1 MVYIFFHAGAETER
15 INQII
20 ERGKALTD
28 IQYLELEIN
37 RWLTSPQRLDMLTGE
52 RYYDGR
58 HDILSRKRTAIG
70 ENGELIEVD
79 NLPNNHIIDNQYAKA
94 VDQKV
99 NYLLGKPLTFD
110 TENRQYEDALKK
122 VFGKRFQQ
130 LIRQLG
136 EDSLNC
142 GIGWVYPYYS
152 DGSLCFKRFNP
163 WEILPFWTDAEHTML
178 DCAARIYEVEVY
190 EGRNHKVVQKV
201 ELFTRQGIKRYSFTG
216 SRLIED
222 TDKPVENYIMVGER
236 AYNWD
241 RVPLIP
247 FKYNPQETPLI
258 RRVKSLQ
265 DSINEMMSDMAN
277 NMQEDTGNTILVVRN
292 YDGQDL
298 GEFRRNLATYKAVK
312 VTDEGG
318 VSTLKIEFDVE
329 NYKEI
334 LNLLKKALIEN
345 ARCYDAKDDRMSN
358 NPNQMNIQSMYS
370 DIDLDA
376 NGMETEYQAAFDD
389 LLWFVNAHLA
399 NTGAGSFDGTDVN
412 VIFNRDV
419 LINESESIEN
429 CQKSVGILSDETIVS
444 QHPWTADVNKE
455 LQRIKKEQRERETEG
470 DAYTDAFQEH
480 RNGGE
485 VNEEQ

>member
-1 MVYIFFHAGAETER
+1 MIQIFFQTETDR
-15 INQII
+15 INQMI
-20 ERGKALTD
+20 ERGKAMTD
-28 IQYLELEIN
+28 LQYLEMEIS
-37 RWLTSPQRLDMLTGE
+37 RWLMSPQRLDMLTGE
-52 RYYDGR
+52 RYYDGC

-70 ENGELIEVD
+70 EDGQLIEVD
-79 NLPNNHIIDNQYAKA
+79 NLPNNHVIDNQYAKA

-110 TENRQYEDALKK
+110 TENKQYEDALKK

-130 LIRQLG
+130 IIRQLG

-142 GIGWVYPYYS
+142 GIGWIYPYYS

-178 DCAARIYEVEVY
+178 DCAARIYEVETY
-190 EGRNHKVVQKV
+190 EGPNHKTIQKV
-201 ELFTRQGIKRYSFTG
+201 EFFTRQGIRRYILSSG
-216 SRLIED
+216 HLVED
-222 TDKPVENYIMVGER
+222 SDNPVENYITVGER

-265 DSINEMMSDMAN
+265 DSINEMMSDMTN

-292 YDGQDL
+292 YDGQGL

-312 VTDEGG
+312 VSDDGD
-318 VSTLKIEFDVE
+318 VSTIKIEFNAQ

-376 NGMETEYQAAFDD
+376 NGMETEYQAAFDN

-399 NTGAGSFDGTDVN
+399 NTGAGDFDGTDIN
-412 VIFNRDV
+412 IIFNRDV
-419 LINESESIEN
+419 LINETESIEN

-444 QHPWTADVNKE
+444 QHPWTSDVKKE
-455 LQRIKKEQRERETEG
+455 LQRIKKERQDQDNEG
-470 DAYTDAFQEH
+470 DGYTDAFQEH

>member
-1 MVYIFFHAGAETER
+1 MIYIFFHAGAETER

-20 ERGKALTD
+20 ERGSPMTD
-28 IQYLELEIN
+28 IQYLELEIT

-58 HDILSRKRTAIG
+58 HDILSRKRTAIV
-70 ENGELIEVD
+70 EDGELIEVD

-142 GIGWVYPYYS
+142 GIGWIYPYYS

-163 WEILPFWTDAEHTML
+163 WEILPFWADEEHTIL

-277 NMQEDTGNTILVVRN
+277 NMQEDTGNTILLEITMGR
-292 YDGQDL
+292 DL
-298 GEFRRNLATYKAVK
+298 GNFGE
-312 VTDEGG
+312 
-318 VSTLKIEFDVE
+318 TLPHTK
-329 NYKEI
+329 
-334 LNLLKKALIEN
+334 L
-345 ARCYDAKDDRMSN
+345 
-358 NPNQMNIQSMYS
+358 
-370 DIDLDA
+370 
-376 NGMETEYQAAFDD
+376 
-389 LLWFVNAHLA
+389 
-399 NTGAGSFDGTDVN
+399 
-412 VIFNRDV
+412 
-419 LINESESIEN
+419 
-429 CQKSVGILSDETIVS
+429 
-444 QHPWTADVNKE
+444 
-455 LQRIKKEQRERETEG
+455 
-470 DAYTDAFQEH
+470 
-480 RNGGE
+480 
-485 VNEEQ
+485 

>member
-1 MVYIFFHAGAETER
+1 MIDIFFHAGAETER

-20 ERGKALTD
+20 ERGSPMTD
-28 IQYLELEIN
+28 IQYLELEIT
-37 RWLTSPQRLDMLTGE
+37 RWLTSLQRLDMLTGE

-163 WEILPFWTDAEHTML
+163 WEILPFWADEEHTIL
-178 DCAARIYEVEVY
+178 DCAARIYEVEAY
-190 EGRNHKVVQKV
+190 EGRNPKTIQKV
-201 ELFTRQGIKRYSFTG
+201 EFFTQQGIKRYVLSNG
-216 SRLIED
+216 HLLED
-222 TDKPVENYIMVGER
+222 PDKPIENYITVGER

-241 RVPLIP
+241 RVPLVP
-247 FKYNPQETPLI
+247 FKNNPKEIPLI

-277 NMQEDTGNTILVVRN
+277 NMQEDTGNTILVIKN

-298 GEFRRNLATYKAVK
+298 GEFRQNLATYKAVK

>member
-1 MVYIFFHAGAETER
+1 M
-15 INQII
+15 I

-37 RWLTSPQRLDMLTGE
+37 RWLTSPKRLDMLTGE

-58 HDILSRKRTAIG
+58 HDILARKRTAIG
-70 ENGELIEVD
+70 EDGELIEVE

-110 TENRQYEDALKK
+110 TENKQYEDALKK

-130 LIRQLG
+130 TIRQLG

-142 GIGWVYPYYS
+142 GIGWIYPYYS
-152 DGSLCFKRFNP
+152 DGSLYFKRFNP
-163 WEILPFWTDAEHTML
+163 WEILPFWADEEHTIL
-178 DCAARIYEVEVY
+178 DCAARIYEVEAY
-190 EGRNHKVVQKV
+190 EGRNLKVVQKV
-201 ELFTRQGIKRYSFTG
+201 ELFTQQGIKRYNFTG

-222 TDKPVENYIMVGER
+222 ADKPVENYITAGER

-277 NMQEDTGNTILVVRN
+277 NMQEDTGNTVLVVKN
-292 YDGQDL
+292 YDGMSL
-298 GEFRRNLATYKAVK
+298 GEFRQNLATYKAVK
-312 VTDEGG
+312 VSDDGG
-318 VSTLKIEFDVE
+318 VSALKVE
-329 NYKEI
+329 VNVQNYKEI
-334 LNLLKKALIEN
+334 LSLLKKALIEN
-345 ARCYDAKDDRMSN
+345 ARCYDAKDDRLSG

-376 NGMETEYQAAFDD
+376 NGMEVEYQAAFDD

-399 NTGAGSFDGTDVN
+399 NTGAGNFDGMNVN
-412 VIFNRDV
+412 IIFNKDI
-419 LINESESIEN
+419 LINETESIEN

-444 QHPWTADVNKE
+444 QHPWTSDVKKE
-455 LQRIKKEQRERETEG
+455 LQRIKKERQEQENEG
-470 DAYTDAFQEH
+470 DGYGGAFPGHQKV
-480 RNGGE
+480 GGI
-485 VNEEQ
+485 NEEQ

>member
-1 MVYIFFHAGAETER
+1 M
-15 INQII
+15 I

-37 RWLTSPQRLDMLTGE
+37 RWLTSPKRLDMLTGE

-58 HDILSRKRTAIG
+58 HDILARKRTAIG
-70 ENGELIEVD
+70 EDGELIEVE

-110 TENRQYEDALKK
+110 TENKQYEDALKK

-130 LIRQLG
+130 TIRQLG

-142 GIGWVYPYYS
+142 GIGWIYPYYS
-152 DGSLCFKRFNP
+152 DGSLYFKRFNP
-163 WEILPFWTDAEHTML
+163 WEILPFWADEEHTIL
-178 DCAARIYEVEVY
+178 DCAARIYEVEAY
-190 EGRNHKVVQKV
+190 EGRNLKVVQKV
-201 ELFTRQGIKRYSFTG
+201 ELFTQQGIKRYNFTG

-222 TDKPVENYIMVGER
+222 ADKPVENYITAGER

-277 NMQEDTGNTILVVRN
+277 NMQEDTGNTVLVVKN
-292 YDGQDL
+292 YDGMSL
-298 GEFRRNLATYKAVK
+298 GEFRQNLATYKAVK
-312 VTDEGG
+312 VSDDGG
-318 VSTLKIEFDVE
+318 VSALKVE
-329 NYKEI
+329 VNVQNYKEI
-334 LNLLKKALIEN
+334 LSLLKKALIEN
-345 ARCYDAKDDRMSN
+345 ARCYDAKDDRLSG

-376 NGMETEYQAAFDD
+376 NGMEVEYQAAFDD

-399 NTGAGSFDGTDVN
+399 NTGAGNFDGMNVN
-412 VIFNRDV
+412 IIFNKDI
-419 LINESESIEN
+419 LINETESIEN

-444 QHPWTADVNKE
+444 QHPWTSDVKKE
-455 LQRIKKEQRERETEG
+455 LQRIKKERQEQENEG
-470 DAYTDAFQEH
+470 DGYESAFIGHQKV
-480 RNGGE
+480 GE
-485 VNEEQ
+485 VDEKQ